1 MLLNLSSFRA
11 TMGALSTSPQM
22 ALDRVNIANEHG
34 LLTAMKL
41 FNGDVNYGS
50 ALLSAEINRLCPKAV
65 EKAVVEHVNI
75 RGNSRFWK
83 FSDLEEALDQ
93 MNY

>member
-1 MLLNLSSFRA
+1 
-11 TMGALSTSPQM
+11 M
-22 ALDRVNIANEHG
+22 ALGSVNMANEHG

-50 ALLSAEINRLCPKAV
+50 ALSAEINRLCPKAV
-65 EKAVVEHVNI
+65 GNAVVEYVNI

-93 MNY
+93 MNYCNLLP